1 MQQQVMHDDEISLRE
16 IIETVWDGRWII
28 TSVTAVAVLLSGIV
42 SFFIL
47 DPVYEVTTTVMVNS
61 QVNGDQQKLVQNLS
75 PFAEQVKSDF
85 VVGKMIQKL
94 EMNSKKASVNSIR
107 NSINV
112 EAIKDTNL
120 IRITV
125 KGTDPNAI
133 TNIANV
139 VALELG
145 AFIEISTRLDM
156 IVGYKQRLIGVE
168 DQMKIVQTELSTA
181 NKQLETTPEKL
192 VTRKSLSDDPY
203 MQSVVADNSNSS
215 NKNLGSL
222 QLLNEE
228 VNPIYVELKSRVSD
242 VSIQLSKLQMEKENL
257 DERITSNQ
265 NTITA
270 LQKQINSNK
279 QPSGEF
285 VQSVNRFN
293 AVLITPAV
301 EPEFPVGP
309 KKLMNLALAGVVG
322 GMMSVFIVFIREYWR
337 KSGITTGTDISI

>member
-1 MQQQVMHDDEISLRE
+1 MQQQVIHDDEISLRE
-16 IIETVWDGRWII
+16 IIETVWGGRWII
-28 TSVTAVAVLLSGIV
+28 ASITAVAVLLSGIV
-42 SFFIL
+42 SFFVL

-61 QVNGDQQKLVQNLS
+61 HVDGDQQKLVQNLS

-85 VVGKMIQKL
+85 VIGKMIKKL
-94 EMNSKKASVNSIR
+94 EMNPKETSVNSIR
-107 NSINV
+107 DSINV
-112 EAIKDTNL
+112 EAVKDSNL

-125 KGTDPNAI
+125 KGKDPKVI

-156 IVGYKQRLIGVE
+156 IVGYKQLLIGVE
-168 DQMKIVQTELSTA
+168 DQMKIVQTELETA

-203 MQSVVADNSNSS
+203 MQSVMADSSSSS

-222 QLLNEE
+222 QLINEE
-228 VNPIYVELKSRVSD
+228 INPVYIELKSRVSD
-242 VSIQLSKLQMEKENL
+242 ASIQLSKLQAEKGNL
-257 DERITSNQ
+257 DERIMSNQ
-265 NTITA
+265 NTISA

-279 QPSGEF
+279 EPSGEF

-293 AVLITPAV
+293 AVLITPAIV
-301 EPEFPVGP
+301 PGDPMGP
-309 KKLMNLALAGVVG
+309 KKLLNMALAGVVG

-337 KSGITTGTDISI
+337 KTEKED

>member
-1 MQQQVMHDDEISLRE
+1 
-16 IIETVWDGRWII
+16 
-28 TSVTAVAVLLSGIV
+28 VLLSGFV
-42 SFFIL
+42 SFFVL

-61 QVNGDQQKLVQNLS
+61 QVDEGKTVANLS

-85 VVGKMIQKL
+85 VIGKIIKKL
-94 EMNSKKASVNSIR
+94 ELDAKETSVHSVR

-112 EAIKDTNL
+112 EAIKDSNL

-125 KGTDPNAI
+125 NGNDPKAI

-145 AFIEISTRLDM
+145 SFIEISTRLDM
-156 IVGYKQRLIGVE
+156 IVGFKQRLIAVE
-168 DQMKIVQTELSTA
+168 DQMKIVQTELEMA

-192 VTRKSLSDDPY
+192 VTQKSLSDDPY
-203 MQSVVADNSNSS
+203 MQSVVADNNNSS
-215 NKNLGSL
+215 NKELGSL
-222 QLLNEE
+222 KLIDEE
-228 VNPIYVELKSRVSD
+228 INPVYIGLKSRVADS
-242 VSIQLSKLQMEKENL
+242 SIQLSKLQMEMLNL

-279 QPSGEF
+279 EPSGEF

-309 KKLMNLALAGVVG
+309 KKMLNLVLASVVG
-322 GMMSVFIVFIREYWR
+322 GMMSVMIVFFRQYWR
-337 KSGITTGTDISI
+337 KSDHLSREISTNTSLQA